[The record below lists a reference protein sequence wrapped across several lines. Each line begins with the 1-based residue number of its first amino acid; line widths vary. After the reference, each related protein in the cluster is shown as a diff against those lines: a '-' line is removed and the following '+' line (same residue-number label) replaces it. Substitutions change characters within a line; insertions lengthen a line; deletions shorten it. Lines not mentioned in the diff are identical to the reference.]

1 MSKEDKKIT
10 RRDFLNGIGVTITG
24 LMLSASPARV
34 FGFAFEPGFNTG
46 REYYPPLLTGL
57 RGSHD
62 GSWEAAHKLAESK
75 DPGVFGVPEDV
86 DGLYDLIVVGGGIS
100 GLSAAHLYRKK
111 YGPDVKILILDN
123 HDDFGGHAT
132 RVEFNHNGQTW
143 MGFGGTQFIEGP
155 SLFSSESHAL
165 LRDIGIDLNRFNSTT
180 DRTLFDNLGL
190 SRGNFFDRE
199 HFGRDVLLR
208 QGSLSWNEYA
218 SLLPMSEAARK
229 DLVRLFTDRSS
240 NYLPGQ
246 SAIMKQRT
254 LERISYHEYLK
265 EYVKVHDEVLTY
277 MQKMTHDTFGIGIDG
292 IPAIRCFR
300 LGRPGFGGLGL
311 NRGNYNSIGGAA
323 AVTNTDPNIYHFPD
337 GCASVS
343 RLLVRSLIPGVAPG
357 NTMEDVV
364 MARFNYSRLDTEQT
378 NIRLRLNST
387 VITVEQAEGSASSG
401 GTTDGVTVTYVKNDK
416 PYRVRGKHTILAC
429 WNHVIPFICPGLPP
443 EQKIALS
450 YSEKLPVVYAKALIR
465 NWQPFYKLGV
475 DRIYCPGSYFVNVQ
489 LARPVNM
496 EGYAFPSDPDQPM
509 VVHFSRFPV
518 SPGMPPRGQFRMGKY
533 ELLTTP
539 FETFEHNIKDQL
551 ARMFGPAGF
560 DATRDI
566 EAITVN
572 RWPHGYTYE
581 YAYLG
586 EPDWKDEE
594 KPCNVGRKPFGRITI
609 ANSDAGGKA
618 YLNVAIDQA
627 HRAVEELAL

>member
-1 MSKEDKKIT
+1 MSDKGRKIT
-10 RRDFLNGIGVTITG
+10 RRDFLNGMGVTITG

-34 FGFAFEPGFNTG
+34 FGFALEPGFDSASD
-46 REYYPPLLTGL
+46 YYPPLLTGL

-62 GSWEAAHKLAESK
+62 GSWETAHKLAESK
-75 DPGVFGVPEDV
+75 DPGVFGTPAVTDTP
-86 DGLYDLIVVGGGIS
+86 YDLIVVGGGIS
-100 GLSAAHLYRKK
+100 GLSAAHFYRKK
-111 YGPDVKILILDN
+111 FGPGVRILILDN

-155 SLFSSESHAL
+155 SLFSAESHTL
-165 LRDIGIDLNRFNSTT
+165 LRDIGIDLNRFHTTT
-180 DRTLFDNLGL
+180 DRSLFDTMGL
-190 SRGNFFDRE
+190 SRGHFFDRE
-199 HFGRDVLLR
+199 HFGRDALLR
-208 QGSLSWNEYA
+208 QGSLSWADYA
-218 SLLPMSEAARK
+218 SLLPMSVAARK
-229 DLVRLFTDRSS
+229 DLVRLYTDSS
-240 NYLPGQ
+240 TNYLPGQ
-246 SAIMKQRT
+246 SSIMKQRT
-254 LERISYHEYLK
+254 LGQISYHAYLK
-265 EYVKVHDEVLTY
+265 DHVKVHDEVLTF
-277 MQKMTHDTFGIGIDG
+277 MQKNTHDTFGIGIDG

-311 NRGNYNSIGGAA
+311 NRGNHNSIGGEA

-364 MARFNYSRLDTEQT
+364 MARFNYSRLDTDQT
-378 NIRLRLNST
+378 SVRLRLKST
-387 VITVEQAEGSASSG
+387 VIRVESSG
-401 GTTDGVTVTYVKNDK
+401 GAEAGGGVDVTYVKDGK
-416 PYRVRGKHTILAC
+416 PFSVKGKHTVLAC
-429 WNHVIPFICPGLPP
+429 WNHVIPFICPELPP

-465 NWQPFYKLGV
+465 NWKPFHKLGV

-496 EGYAFPSDPDQPM
+496 EGYAFPADPEQPM

-518 SPGMPPRGQFRMGKY
+518 TPGMPPKGQFRMGKY

-539 FETFEHNIKDQL
+539 FETFEENIKDQMG
-551 ARMFGPAGF
+551 RMFGPAGF
-560 DATRDI
+560 DASRDI
-566 EAITVN
+566 EAITVS

-594 KPCNVGRKPFGRITI
+594 KPCIVGRKPFGRITI

-618 YLNVAIDQA
+618 YVNVAIDQA
-627 HRAVEELAL
+627 HRAVEELPL

>member
-1 MSKEDKKIT
+1 MADNGRKIS
-10 RRDFLNGIGVTITG
+10 RRDFLNGMGVTITG
-24 LMLSASPARV
+24 LLLSASPARV
-34 FGFAFEPGFNTG
+34 FGFDLARSLNSGQV
-46 REYYPPLLTGL
+46 YYPPLLTGL

-86 DGLYDLIVVGGGIS
+86 DQIYDLIVVGGGVS
-100 GLSAAHLYRKK
+100 GLSAAHFYRKK
-111 YGPDVKILILDN
+111 FGKDARILILDN
-123 HDDFGGHAT
+123 HADFGGHAT
-132 RVEFNHNGQTW
+132 RVEFNHEGRTW

-155 SLFSSESHAL
+155 SLFSDESHTL
-165 LRDIGIDLNRFNSTT
+165 LNDIGIDLGRFNRTT
-180 DRTLFDNLGL
+180 DRTLFDNMSL
-190 SRGNFFDRE
+190 SRGHFFDRE
-199 HFGRDVLLR
+199 HFGRDALLR
-208 QGSLSWNEYA
+208 QGSLSWDDYA
-218 SLLPMSEAARK
+218 SLLPMSEAGRK
-229 DLVRLFTDRSS
+229 DLVRLYTDRST

-246 SAIMKQRT
+246 SGLMKQRT
-254 LERISYHEYLK
+254 LEQISYHEYLRD
-265 EYVKVHDEVLTY
+265 YVKVNEEVLTY
-277 MQKMTHDTFGIGIDG
+277 MQKNTHDTFGIGIDG

-311 NRGNYNSIGGAA
+311 SRGNHNSIGGEA

-337 GCASVS
+337 GCASVA

-364 MARFNYSRLDTEQT
+364 MARFDYSRLDTDQT
-378 NIRLRLNST
+378 SVRMRLNST
-387 VITVEQAEGSASSG
+387 VIMVDQPGGPGSA
-401 GTTDGVTVTYVKNDK
+401 TGVEATYVKDGK
-416 PYRVRGKHTILAC
+416 PYRVRGNHSVLAC
-429 WNHVIPFICPGLPP
+429 WNHVIPFICPGLPA

-465 NWQPFYKLGV
+465 NWQPFYRMGV

-496 EGYAFPSDPDQPM
+496 EGYSFPSDPDQPM

-518 SPGMPPRGQFRMGKY
+518 TPGMPPKGQFRMGKY

-539 FETFEHNIKDQL
+539 FETFEENIKDQMD
-551 ARMFGPAGF
+551 RMFGPAGF
-560 DATRDI
+560 DASRDI

-594 KPCNVGRKPFGRITI
+594 KPCIVGRKPFGSITI

-627 HRAVEELAL
+627 YRAVNELML